1 MSMSSGSQSPAR
13 GGFASL
19 RRVFRGGWPGVI
31 LTAGLHL
38 FALIRIVQTEI
49 GPFGQGL
56 ALLTW
61 ILLNALF
68 LLVLRRPA
76 VAAALS
82 LGLIEGTILV
92 SQFKFKITW
101 MTATFLDVMVIDPDS
116 LAFLL
121 SVVPG
126 LRLVLGLSA
135 IVGVVL
141 LVLLWTL
148 DRARIP
154 RVASALVATAS
165 VAAIVGLSNA
175 VPEQPHEPFQGVNH
189 VSNFTRSTVV
199 SLTELADSGWLDID
213 RAVANRLKSLPAD
226 DDCEPRGKR
235 PHVIMV
241 LDESSFDIRRAP
253 GVKVP
258 DGYGRHFASAD
269 GKSRSLITEAAGG
282 PTWYT
287 EYNVLTGLSTRS
299 FGRMS
304 FHVTRLAAGRI
315 ERGLP
320 QALRRCGYKTFT
332 LYPAYGAFLS
342 ARGFQ
347 KSAGVDRMIDAREMG
362 AGDVEPDSFY
372 YDKALQLFG
381 KERAKERSLERG
393 EAPLF
398 MFVYTVANHFPW
410 DTRYRPDL
418 TPGWTQLNADAQTEE
433 YVRRQSMSARDY
445 NDFLAK
451 LKHDYPDESFLI
463 VRFGDHPPAIAPR
476 LLEPDMTDAQIA
488 KGIMERDPRFFT
500 AYYAI
505 DAINFTPVD
514 LSSARDALDA
524 PYLPLVVQEAA
535 GLPLDSTFAE
545 QKRILTRCEGL
556 FYGCKDG
563 AEARRF
569 NRLLVDSGVI
579 KGF

>member
-1 MSMSSGSQSPAR
+1 MWSA
-13 GGFASL
+13 L
-19 RRVFRGGWPGVI
+19 RLRVFAGRAEFRNLFRGFWPGAMVA
-31 LTAGLHL
+31 LALHIV
-38 FALIRIVQTEI
+38 ALIRIAQTEI

-56 ALLTW
+56 CLLTW
-61 ILLNALF
+61 ILLNGLLLLIVRRAAL
-68 LLVLRRPA
+68 
-76 VAAALS
+76 AAALS
-82 LGLIEGTILV
+82 LGVIELLILV

-101 MTATFLDVMVIDPDS
+101 MTATFLDVMVIDADS

-126 LRLVLGLSA
+126 LRLVVGASA
-135 IVGVVL
+135 IVGIVL
-141 LVLLWTL
+141 LVLLWTY
-148 DRARIP
+148 DRTRIP
-154 RVASALVATAS
+154 RVVSGTAFVASL
-165 VAAIVGLSNA
+165 AAIVGLSNA

-199 SLTELADSGWLDID
+199 SLFELADSGWLEID
-213 RAVANRLKSLPAD
+213 RAVASRAKPLPAD
-226 DDCEPRGKR
+226 DECEPQGKR
-235 PHVIMV
+235 PHIIMV

-253 GVKVP
+253 GVAVP
-258 DGYGRHFASAD
+258 EGYGRHFASAD
-269 GKSRSLITEAAGG
+269 GKTRTLVTEAAGG

-287 EYNVLTGLSTRS
+287 EFNVLTGLSTRS

-315 ERGLP
+315 KRGLP

-347 KSAGVDRMIDAREMG
+347 KSAGIDRMIDAREMG

-372 YDKALQLFG
+372 FDKALRLF
-381 KERAKERSLERG
+381 AKERDRERG
-393 EAPLF
+393 DAPVF

-410 DTRYRPDL
+410 DTSYRPDL
-418 TPGWTQLNADAQTEE
+418 TPDWKPLNANAETDE
-433 YVRRQSMSARDY
+433 YVRRQGMSARDY
-445 NDFLAK
+445 EAFVQK
-451 LKHDYPDESFLI
+451 LKRTYPGESFLI

-476 LLEPDMTDAQIA
+476 LLEPNMTDAQIA
-488 KGIMERDPRFFT
+488 ERIMARDPRFFT

-524 PYLPLVVQEAA
+524 PYLPLVIQEAA

-545 QKRILTRCEGL
+545 QKRILERCDGL
-556 FYGCKDG
+556 FYPCKDG

>member
-1 MSMSSGSQSPAR
+1 MSICGLSFRLR
-13 GGFASL
+13 GFSAL
-19 RRVFRGGWPGVI
+19 RRIFRGRWPGLV

-38 FALIRIVQTEI
+38 FALIRLAETEI

-56 ALLTW
+56 CLLTW
-61 ILLNALF
+61 ILLNCLF
-68 LLVLRRPA
+68 LLILRRPA

-82 LGLIEGTILV
+82 LALFELLILV
-92 SQFKFKITW
+92 SLFKFRITW
-101 MTATFLDVMVIDPDS
+101 MTATFLDVLVIDPDS

-126 LRLVLGLSA
+126 LRFAAG
-135 IVGVVL
+135 
-141 LVLLWTL
+141 
-148 DRARIP
+148 
-154 RVASALVATAS
+154 ASALVGFALLVVLWRIDRIRIPRIVSALAGS
-165 VAAIVGLSNA
+165 VALAAIVGLSNA
-175 VPEQPHEPFQGVNH
+175 IPEQPHEPFQGVNH
-189 VSNFTRSTVV
+189 VSNFTRSAVV
-199 SLTELADSGWLDID
+199 SLTELADSGWLEID
-213 RAVANRLKSLPAD
+213 RAVASRLKLLPHD
-226 DDCEPRGKR
+226 DDCTPAGKR
-235 PHVIMV
+235 PHIVMV

-253 GVKVP
+253 GVHVP
-258 DGYGRHFASAD
+258 ENYGRHFASAD
-269 GKSRSLITEAAGG
+269 GKTRSLITEAAGG

-320 QALRRCGYKTFT
+320 QALRRCGYRTFT

-347 KSAGVDRMIDAREMG
+347 KSAGIDRMIDAREMG

-372 YDKALQLFG
+372 YDKALRLIG
-381 KERAKERSLERG
+381 KERDK
-393 EAPLF
+393 APLF
-398 MFVYTVANHFPW
+398 VFVYTVANHFPW

-418 TPGWTQLNADAQTEE
+418 TPDWTQLNADAQTDE
-433 YVRRQSMSARDY
+433 YIRRQTISARDY
-445 NDFLAK
+445 ADFVAK
-451 LKHDYPDESFLI
+451 LKHDYPDDSFLI

-476 LLEPDMTDAQIA
+476 LIAPDMTDAQIA
-488 KGIMERDPRFFT
+488 ERIMARDPRFFT

-505 DAINFTPVD
+505 DAVNFTPVD

-535 GLPLDSTFAE
+535 GLPLDPTFAE
-545 QKRILTRCEGL
+545 QKRILERCQGV
-556 FYGCKDG
+556 FYRCKNG

-569 NRLLVDSGVI
+569 NRILVDSGVI

>member
-1 MSMSSGSQSPAR
+1 MSSFTR
-13 GGFASL
+13 L
-19 RRVFRGGWPGVI
+19 FRGFPGIQAAFRGVWPGVF
-31 LTAGLHL
+31 LTAALHGWVL
-38 FALIRIVQTEI
+38 LRIYQTEI

-56 ALLTW
+56 CLLTW
-61 ILLNALF
+61 IFLNCLW
-68 LLVLRRPA
+68 LVILRRPV

-82 LGLIEGTILV
+82 LALIELLILV

-126 LRLVLGLSA
+126 LRPVAGASA
-135 IVGVVL
+135 VVGVVL
-141 LVLLWTL
+141 LVLLWKL
-148 DRARIP
+148 DRNRIP
-154 RVASALVATAS
+154 RMS
-165 VAAIVGLSNA
+165 VALIGSVCLAAIIGLSNA
-175 VPEQPHEPFQGVNH
+175 IPELPHEPFQGANH

-213 RAVANRLKSLPAD
+213 RAVASRLKPLPAD
-226 DDCEPRGKR
+226 DHCEPAAKR
-235 PHVIMV
+235 PHIIMV

-258 DGYGRHFASAD
+258 DGYGRHFVSVD
-269 GKSRSLITEAAGG
+269 GQSRALITEGAGG

-315 ERGLP
+315 KRGLP

-342 ARGFQ
+342 ARRFQ
-347 KSAGVDRMIDAREMG
+347 KTAGIDRMIDSREMG

-372 YDKALQLFG
+372 YDKARRLI
-381 KERAKERSLERG
+381 AKERG
-393 EAPLF
+393 DAPLF
-398 MFVYTVANHFPW
+398 LFVYTVANHFPW

-418 TPGWTQLNADAQTEE
+418 TPGWSPLNANAETDE
-433 YVRRQSMSARDY
+433 YVRRQAMSARDY
-445 NDFLAK
+445 QAFVTK
-451 LKHDYPDESFLI
+451 LKRDYPDDSFLI

-476 LLEPDMTDAQIA
+476 LIEPDMTDAQIA
-488 KGIMERDPRFFT
+488 QRIMERDPRFFT

-505 DAINFTPVD
+505 DTINFTPVD

-535 GLPLDSTFAE
+535 GVPLDSTFTE
-545 QKRILTRCEGL
+545 QKRILQRCEGL
-556 FYGCKDG
+556 FYRCKDG

-569 NRLLVDSGVI
+569 NRLLVDSGAI

>member
-1 MSMSSGSQSPAR
+1 MSGSGTPSYI
-13 GGFASL
+13 GGFRAL
-19 RRVFRGGWPGVI
+19 HRAAQGIWPSVV
-31 LTAGLHL
+31 LTLGLHA
-38 FALIRIVQTEI
+38 FALVRIAQTEF
-49 GPFGQGL
+49 GPFGVGL
-56 ALLTW
+56 CLLTW
-61 ILLNALF
+61 ILLNCIV
-68 LLVLRRPA
+68 LLMVQRAA

-82 LGLIEGTILV
+82 LGLIESLILV

-101 MTATFLDVMVIDPDS
+101 MTATFLDVMLIDSGS

-126 LRLVLGLSA
+126 LRFVCVIAA
-135 IVGVVL
+135 IVCIGL
-141 LVLLWTL
+141 ALFLWTF
-148 DRARIP
+148 DRTRIP
-154 RVASALVATAS
+154 RVLPATIGSLCLVA
-165 VAAIVGLSNA
+165 VIGLSNR
-175 VPEQPHEPFQGVNH
+175 VPEAPHEPFQGVNH
-189 VSNFTRSTVV
+189 VSNFTRSMVV
-199 SLTELADSGWLDID
+199 SLSELSGSGWFEFD
-213 RAVANRLKSLPAD
+213 RAVASRLKPLPAD
-226 DDCEPRGKR
+226 DECKPDRKP
-235 PHVIMV
+235 PHIIMV
-241 LDESSFDIRRAP
+241 LDESSFDIRSAP
-253 GVKVP
+253 DVKVP
-258 DGYGRHFASAD
+258 EGYGRHFASAD

-315 ERGLP
+315 KRGLP
-320 QALRRCGYKTFT
+320 QALRRCGYRTFT

-347 KSAGVDRMIDAREMG
+347 KSTGVDRLIDAREMG

-372 YDKALQLFG
+372 YDKALRLIG
-381 KERAKERSLERG
+381 KERGKD
-393 EAPLF
+393 PLF
-398 MFVYTVANHFPW
+398 LFVYTVANHFPW
-410 DTRYRPDL
+410 NAVYRPDL
-418 TPGWTQLNADAQTEE
+418 TPGWTALNANAETDE
-433 YVRRQSMSARDY
+433 YIRRQTMSARDY
-445 NDFLAK
+445 RDFVAR
-451 LKHDYPDESFLI
+451 LKRDFPDESFLI

-476 LLEPDMTDAQIA
+476 LLEPEMSDAQIA
-488 KGIMERDPRFFT
+488 ERIMDHDPRFFT

-505 DAINFTPVD
+505 DAANFTPVD
-514 LSSARDALDA
+514 LSIARDRLDA

-545 QKRILTRCEGL
+545 QKRILQRCEGL
-556 FYGCKDG
+556 FYRCRDG